1 MLIAVRA
8 ARAVA
13 GAALGTGWKETIDT
27 SDKSMFTEA
36 SARELGSW
44 GVNSGRLA
52 VLADKII
59 RA

>member
-52 VLADKII
+52 VLA